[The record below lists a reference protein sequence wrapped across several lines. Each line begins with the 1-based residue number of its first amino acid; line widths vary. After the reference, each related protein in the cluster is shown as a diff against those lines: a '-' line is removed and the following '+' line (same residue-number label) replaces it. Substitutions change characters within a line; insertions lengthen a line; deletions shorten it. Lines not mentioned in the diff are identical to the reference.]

1 MNCYLGGSLG
11 AITVQQVFFLF
22 LFQPKC
28 HLGRENAST
37 VHTDMAIEI
46 NDCQQKRKNRSF
58 HFRFLCERLNYLA
71 DCYFSFSCHS
81 SDFRTFS
88 CLLVDLPVFV
98 SVKCSSF
105 FQTTEFPLSAS
116 IKGVSIC
123 VVAFALLLVAETMA
137 WKIDQAPPCQSHK
150 SNTSITHNAA
160 GFGRKNGQQT
170 PNSRILD
177 EQNYFNTKSNI
188 CSEYKQQYTLI
199 LRLEFVTKQSNLYET
214 MLHLVFVGYL
224 PQSGNVVK
232 IDGRSRP

>member
-1 MNCYLGGSLG
+1 MKRLTLKRLRFPEKVYNPPVFPTGRLLFWKKKNVSLVIAAGEVLSVTSLLVTHQLSPPLRSKWPAVDVKMDETIGWYSFEMNCYLGGSLG

-105 FQTTEFPLSAS
+105 FLLSDDRISAVCINQGRLHLWLSLFFLLPRQWRGKS
-116 IKGVSIC
+116 IK
-123 VVAFALLLVAETMA
+123 
-137 WKIDQAPPCQSHK
+137 H
-150 SNTSITHNAA
+150 
-160 GFGRKNGQQT
+160 
-170 PNSRILD
+170 
-177 EQNYFNTKSNI
+177 
-188 CSEYKQQYTLI
+188 
-199 LRLEFVTKQSNLYET
+199 RLAKVIN
-214 MLHLVFVGYL
+214 
-224 PQSGNVVK
+224 P
-232 IDGRSRP
+232 IRR

>member
-1 MNCYLGGSLG
+1 MTVSRKGRTVPFISGFCVKDSTTWRIVIFLSA
-11 AITVQQVFFLF
+11 AILLIFVPFRVYSSTFRCLCQWNVLLFF
-22 LFQPKC
+22 
-28 HLGRENAST
+28 
-37 VHTDMAIEI
+37 
-46 NDCQQKRKNRSF
+46 
-58 HFRFLCERLNYLA
+58 
-71 DCYFSFSCHS
+71 
-81 SDFRTFS
+81 
-88 CLLVDLPVFV
+88 
-98 SVKCSSF
+98 F

-170 PNSRILD
+170 PNSRVLD
-177 EQNYFNTKSNI
+177 EQKRNYFNTKSNI
-188 CSEYKQQYTLI
+188 KYKQQYTLI
-199 LRLEFVTKQSNLYET
+199 LRLEFVLFVTKQSNLYET

>member
-123 VVAFALLLVAETMA
+123 GFRSSSCCRDNGVENRSSTAL
-137 WKIDQAPPCQSHK
+137 PK
-150 SNTSITHNAA
+150 S
-160 GFGRKNGQQT
+160 
-170 PNSRILD
+170 
-177 EQNYFNTKSNI
+177 
-188 CSEYKQQYTLI
+188 
-199 LRLEFVTKQSNLYET
+199 
-214 MLHLVFVGYL
+214 
-224 PQSGNVVK
+224 
-232 IDGRSRP
+232 